1 MLDVFGKIYTSII
14 NRRIT
19 FYVNIYGK
27 ISEAQAGF
35 REGYSTID
43 NAFILNA
50 LIQNHITRKRSRLYV
65 CFVDFQKAF
74 DSVNRRKLWRVL
86 KTNGIKGNIFRVV
99 HSMYESVKT
108 CVRVNGDYTK
118 YFDCPVGLKQG
129 CMLSPVIFSLFVN
142 ELTKLI
148 ENSDIR
154 GIQLFPDIKE
164 LLLLLFADDIAL
176 ISDTIKGVTK
186 PAKNPR
192 EVL

>member
-14 NRRIT
+14 NRSIT
-19 FYVNIYGK
+19 FYVNLYGK

-74 DSVNRRKLWRVL
+74 DSINRRKLWYVL

-99 HSMYESVKT
+99 HNMHESVKT
-108 CVRVNGDYTK
+108 CVRVKGDYTK
-118 YFDCPVGLKQG
+118 YFDCSVGLKHG
-129 CMLSPVIFSLFVN
+129 CMLSPVIFFN
-142 ELTKLI
+142 I
-148 ENSDIR
+148 C
-154 GIQLFPDIKE
+154 
-164 LLLLLFADDIAL
+164 
-176 ISDTIKGVTK
+176 
-186 PAKNPR
+186 
-192 EVL
+192 